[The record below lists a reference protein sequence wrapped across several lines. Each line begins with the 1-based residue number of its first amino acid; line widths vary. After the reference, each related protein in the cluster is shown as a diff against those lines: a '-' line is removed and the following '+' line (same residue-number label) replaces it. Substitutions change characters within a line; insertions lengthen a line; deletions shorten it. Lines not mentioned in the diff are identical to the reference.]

1 MGVGSS
7 WRMRLRIL
15 KSDER
20 QRLSDGEQNRIRT
33 TRGED
38 ESVIRQIIFIVILAV
53 SSVTVIK
60 GQGSADSSDKS
71 TQAIL
76 KVEEETDHAF
86 VNADW
91 DQLGRYWADALV
103 YVNGK
108 GETRTKPEWLAYL
121 RSGAMKYYPAEHS
134 DVRVHIYQD
143 TAVITGY
150 STTKTVENGKV
161 STGPRRFTKVYVK
174 QDGAWQLVL
183 LQITPASK
191 Q

>member
-1 MGVGSS
+1 
-7 WRMRLRIL
+7 MRLRTL
-15 KSDER
+15 KDDER
-20 QRLSDGEQNRIRT
+20 QGRSDEGQNRIQT

-38 ESVIRQIIFIVILAV
+38 ESVIRQFILVVILAV
-53 SSVTVIK
+53 SSVGAMK
-60 GQGSADSSDKS
+60 GQGSSDSSDKS

-91 DQLGRYWADALV
+91 DRLGRYWADALV

-121 RSGAMKYYPAEHS
+121 RSGAMKYYPAEHN

-161 STGPRRFTKVYVK
+161 STGPRRFTKVYVM
-174 QDGAWQLVL
+174 QDGTWQLVL